1 MAGDSAAAVWWSN
14 GSLRVV
20 PYVADGKEVW
30 MNRLRSVLVIFLAT
44 LIAACSGDGDVSPP
58 DTEVSAT
65 GEESGDELADNCSLI
80 TPEEATIFAGY
91 DLELGEN
98 SILGC
103 GYLPPD
109 SSVADIVVNSA
120 VLDGDAASVAGEAFP
135 DATEIIPVGVGD
147 DTVAVTTPSGDTIA
161 STRDGRRFVELAIVF
176 IGIDPDETARIEEA
190 AQLAVTA
197 LERWDG

>member
-1 MAGDSAAAVWWSN
+1 
-14 GSLRVV
+14 
-20 PYVADGKEVW
+20 
-30 MNRLRSVLVIFLAT
+30 MNRLGSVLAIFLVA

-58 DTEVSAT
+58 DNEVPAT
-65 GEESGDELADNCSLI
+65 GEESSDELADNCSLI
-80 TPEEATIFAGY
+80 TAEEATIFAGY
-91 DLELGEN
+91 DLALGED

-109 SSVADIVVNSA
+109 SSVADLVVNSA
-120 VLDGDAASVAGEAFP
+120 ILDGDAASVAGEAYP

-161 STRDGRRFVELAIVF
+161 AIITRDGGRFVELAIVF